1 LSPRSI
7 IDDDA
12 ALVAWK
18 KEAAALSSRHGAL
31 ARVGRDEMRQIL
43 IDLDSIFRAAPGSVH
58 TAYKSLTEKRLGE
71 SQELFANC
79 FDDDKAIWTL
89 ADEGAERVAEL
100 LGGLIREA
108 DRVLAYRRSQW
119 PIASSEWLVEN
130 AQRWVLPRTGIS
142 ASRTVRRNQGY
153 DKRGILLHRI
163 LPARVEGYPVDVFD
177 SRTVHSASTDLSKW
191 KMGACLFQD
200 FEAIPEFSVIRGE
213 KHFIVTGT
221 KCPSAQQ
228 TVTAQVDSCLEENCV
243 GLVWPELT
251 VPTALR
257 KEILKLFAD
266 RPLTDEREAPEFLVP
281 GTWHESE
288 DGEVVN
294 RTRLYDGY
302 GVERLAYDKIAPY
315 ADDDWGKER
324 IRPGGRI
331 CVLATEGALLGLAV
345 CLDFCD
351 VVTTAFS
358 ELDLDVMLVPSMGN
372 DRTMQGHQATA
383 ATLELKFGTRSFV
396 VQHTTNTKF
405 QDGRLGTIL
414 PLPKEPLLLAVDELG
429 QKATWHAYN
438 WPLGT

>member
-1 LSPRSI
+1 
-7 IDDDA
+7 
-12 ALVAWK
+12 V
-18 KEAAALSSRHGAL
+18 
-31 ARVGRDEMRQIL
+31 Q
-43 IDLDSIFRAAPGSVH
+43 
-58 TAYKSLTEKRLGE
+58 TAYKSLSEKRLSE
-71 SQELFANC
+71 SQEQFADC
-79 FDDDKAIWTL
+79 FEDDRAAWAL
-89 ADEGAERVAEL
+89 ADEGAERTAEL

-119 PIASSEWLVEN
+119 PIASDEWLAES
-130 AQRWVLPRTGIS
+130 AHRWVLPRTGIS
-142 ASRTVRRNQGY
+142 ASRTPRRNQGY

-163 LPARVEGYPVDVFD
+163 LPSQINGYPVDVFD
-177 SRTVHSASTDLSKW
+177 SRTVHSASMDASKW

-200 FEAIPEFSVIRGE
+200 LEAIPEFSLVSGE

-221 KCPSAQQ
+221 KCSSAQQ
-228 TVTAQVDSCLEENCV
+228 TVSAQVDRCLNENCI

-257 KEILKLFAD
+257 DEILKLFAN
-266 RPLTDEREAPEFLVP
+266 RLLTDERETPEVLVP
-281 GTWHESE
+281 GTWHELE
-288 DGEVVN
+288 NGDVVN
-294 RTRLYDGY
+294 RTRIYDGY
-302 GVERLAYDKIAPY
+302 GVERLVYDKIAPY

-351 VVTTAFS
+351 VVGTPFS
-358 ELDLDVMLVPSMGN
+358 DLDVDVMLVPSMGN

-383 ATLELKFGTRSFV
+383 AGLELRFGARSFV

-405 QDGRLGTIL
+405 NDGRLGTIL
-414 PLPKEPLLLAVDELG
+414 PLPKEPLALAIDRLG
-429 QKATWHAYN
+429 QKTIWQAYN